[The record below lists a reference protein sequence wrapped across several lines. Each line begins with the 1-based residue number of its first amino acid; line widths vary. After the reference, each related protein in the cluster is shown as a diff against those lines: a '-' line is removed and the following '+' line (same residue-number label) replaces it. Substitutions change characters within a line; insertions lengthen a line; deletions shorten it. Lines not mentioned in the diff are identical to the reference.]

1 MSSTDFPGEVERD
14 RFRISESLGL
24 VLSPVDTSTSCR
36 AFIFCR
42 RLSIVPS
49 DCIRALSMASACR
62 LICSCNWCCEQQT
75 MPDYHEKVLYVYL
88 YDMYILLLCSR
99 LIPATLLFI
108 TDSMPF
114 FYCFL
119 IKPRFPCIIFM
130 GFYNSPSYFTGLS
143 YHIFGTTPMLF
154 KLGKLKNLGNFEV

>member
-1 MSSTDFPGEVERD
+1 
-14 RFRISESLGL
+14 
-24 VLSPVDTSTSCR
+24 
-36 AFIFCR
+36 
-42 RLSIVPS
+42 
-49 DCIRALSMASACR
+49 
-62 LICSCNWCCEQQT
+62 
-75 MPDYHEKVLYVYL
+75 MPDYHEKVLNVYL

-130 GFYNSPSYFTGLS
+130 GFYNSPSYLTGLS
-143 YHIFGTTPMLF
+143 YHIFGTIPLLF
-154 KLGKLKNLGNFEV
+154 KLGKLKNLGNFEVLINFFFTIA